1 MDIIDVQSEAEGD
14 VLNVFKK
21 LGCSIP
27 PNRTEACHRVSKNSA
42 TVIIRFSRRKDC
54 QQVLP
59 VKKDLHKTK
68 MEDVDQPG
76 QNKLFLYKNLRQY
89 YKVLWFKTKMI
100 HSLVKINS
108 FFTLA
113 DTIKINVSENS
124 LPLSITP
131 VDDFG
136 KYFRDIDLSP
146 PCCSV

>member
-1 MDIIDVQSEAEGD
+1 M
-14 VLNVFKK
+14 NVFKK

-59 VKKDLHKTK
+59 GKKDLRKTK
-68 MEDVDQPG
+68 MEDADQPG
-76 QNKLFLYKNLRQY
+76 QNKLFINKNLRQY
-89 YKVLWFKTKMI
+89 YKVLWSKTKMI

-124 LPLSITP
+124 LPLSITH

-146 PCCSV
+146 PYCSV

>member
-1 MDIIDVQSEAEGD
+1 M
-14 VLNVFKK
+14 NVFKK

-59 VKKDLHKTK
+59 GKKDLRKTK

-76 QNKLFLYKNLRQY
+76 QNKLFINKNLRQY
-89 YKVLWFKTKMI
+89 YKVLWSKTKMI

-124 LPLSITP
+124 LPLSITH

-146 PCCSV
+146 PYCYV